1 MLQSLTSIEA
11 MGITLIERLD
21 QAAAIEERWKAK
33 YEELLKSKE
42 ALVEQLEERVRCVA
56 CKEVPSSLCTV

>member
-1 MLQSLTSIEA
+1 

-21 QAAAIEERWKAK
+21 QATAIEERWKAK

>member
-1 MLQSLTSIEA
+1 

-21 QAAAIEERWKAK
+21 QATAIEERWKAK

-56 CKEVPSSLCTV
+56 CKEVPTLL